1 MCPGPPSPLV
11 YEKYLPII
19 IIIINNQ
26 PIVKESCPGGN
37 DTLSSRVELQPLTRV
52 CLGLID
58 HIGFEFFKDLVCM
71 PDM

>member
-1 MCPGPPSPLV
+1 MCPGPPSPLI

-37 DTLSSRVELQPLTRV
+37 DTLNSTVELQSLTRV
-52 CLGLID
+52 CLGLMD
-58 HIGFEFFKDLVCM
+58 HIGF
-71 PDM
+71 